1 MILLSVFNSLAFD
14 FKSLAFDFKSAI
26 LIKQLIYT
34 CFVKSIKI
42 R

>member
-1 MILLSVFNSLAFD
+1 MILLSVLNG
-14 FKSLAFDFKSAI
+14 LAFDFKSAI

-42 R
+42 